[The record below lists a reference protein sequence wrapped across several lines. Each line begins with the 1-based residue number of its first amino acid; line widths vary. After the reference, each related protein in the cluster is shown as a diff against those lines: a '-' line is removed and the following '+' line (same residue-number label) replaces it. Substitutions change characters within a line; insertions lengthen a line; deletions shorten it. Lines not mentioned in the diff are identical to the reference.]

1 MASAGRQGYW
11 LHRPRPMKASG
22 LEVCWGSRGAG
33 GRVRSLKG
41 RSGHSLTHRH
51 KETWK
56 SILGPWANSA
66 GRSRACVLGLPF
78 QLQGE
83 GLAGKAENQV
93 PGGALEKVSAPYKV
107 LPSTHPLFICK

>member
-33 GRVRSLKG
+33 GRVRSLEG

-56 SILGPWANSA
+56 SILGPRASGA
-66 GRSRACVLGLPF
+66 GRS
-78 QLQGE
+78 
-83 GLAGKAENQV
+83 
-93 PGGALEKVSAPYKV
+93 
-107 LPSTHPLFICK
+107 